1 MSEKF
6 AISQICKV
14 EFECRFM
21 AWLEKSPNA
30 TEIDVGHKALVGI
43 DRTYELET
51 NQTDL
56 DSFCLERGMIPRLGQ
71 NVNSKSITSYA
82 SQKDMKS
89 HLEFTLVNSAFF
101 KYTIP
106 KIKRSASS

>member
-1 MSEKF
+1 
-6 AISQICKV
+6 
-14 EFECRFM
+14 M

-30 TEIDVGHKALVGI
+30 TDMDVGHKALVGI

-71 NVNSKSITSYA
+71 NVNSKTSYA
-82 SQKDMKS
+82 SQKDLQS
-89 HLEFTLVNSAFF
+89 RLEFTLVNSAFF
-101 KYTIP
+101 KSTIP
-106 KIKRSASS
+106 NIKRSASS

>member
-1 MSEKF
+1 
-6 AISQICKV
+6 
-14 EFECRFM
+14 M

-30 TEIDVGHKALVGI
+30 TDMDVGHKALVGI

-71 NVNSKSITSYA
+71 NVNSKTSYA
-82 SQKDMKS
+82 SQKDLQS
-89 HLEFTLVNSAFF
+89 RLEFTLVNSALF
-101 KYTIP
+101 KSTIP
-106 KIKRSASS
+106 NIKRSASS

>member
-1 MSEKF
+1 
-6 AISQICKV
+6 
-14 EFECRFM
+14 M

-30 TEIDVGHKALVGI
+30 TDMDVGHKALVGI

-71 NVNSKSITSYA
+71 NVNSKTSYA
-82 SQKDMKS
+82 SQKDLQS
-89 HLEFTLVNSAFF
+89 RLEFTLVNSALF
-101 KYTIP
+101 KSTIP
-106 KIKRSASS
+106 HIKRSASS

>member
-6 AISQICKV
+6 AVSQINKV

-21 AWLEKSPNA
+21 AWLEKSSNA
-30 TEIDVGHKALVGI
+30 TDMDVGHKAIVGI

-51 NQTDL
+51 NQTNL

-71 NVNSKSITSYA
+71 NVKNKSITSYA
-82 SQKDMKS
+82 SQKDVKKR
-89 HLEFTLVNSAFF
+89 LLFTLVNSAVL
-101 KYTIP
+101 
-106 KIKRSASS
+106 